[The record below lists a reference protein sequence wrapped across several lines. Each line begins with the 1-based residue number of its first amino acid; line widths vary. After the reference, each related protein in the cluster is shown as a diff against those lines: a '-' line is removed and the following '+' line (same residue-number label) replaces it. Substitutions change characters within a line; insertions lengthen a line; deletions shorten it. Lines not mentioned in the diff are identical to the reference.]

1 MSLESFI
8 RAMPKAELH
17 IHLEGSIRPHTLLQL
32 AQRNGVELPF
42 RDEAELHEYYRFTDF
57 PHFIEVW
64 YVINQALRTTADF
77 TLITYE
83 LGKEAAQQHTRYL
96 EVTFTPT
103 TTVRRLGI
111 SYDDLLAAINVGAAR
126 AEREFGVVMRWIN
139 DVDRELDP
147 QLALTTVNWA
157 KAAKHR
163 GVVALGL
170 GGFEPKGSPAA
181 FVPAFDIAVE
191 AGLHRT
197 PHQGEYA
204 APESIWQAARLLRAE
219 RIGHGIHAATDPAL
233 MQYLAEQR
241 IALEICPTSNV
252 CTRVVDRLADHPI
265 ATLYAAGVPITLNS
279 DDPAM
284 FNTTLTNEYLLTAQ
298 HFGFSADQLAQ
309 ISLNA
314 VRYSFQPEADK
325 QRMIAEFE
333 AEFVLLRKAHLSP
346 SAVTPTD

>member
-42 RDEAELHEYYRFTDF
+42 SDEAGLHEYYRFTDF

-64 YVINQALRTTADF
+64 YTINEALQTAADF

-83 LGKEAAQQHTRYL
+83 LGKEAAEQHTRYM

-103 TTVRRLGI
+103 TTVERLGI
-111 SYDDLLAAINVGAAR
+111 SYDDLLAAINVGAAQVQ
-126 AEREFGVVMRWIN
+126 REFGVTMRWIN
-139 DVDRELDP
+139 DADRARDPELT
-147 QLALTTVNWA
+147 LTTEGWA
-157 KAAKHR
+157 AAAQDR

-170 GGFEPKGSPAA
+170 GGFEPDGPPTEFATA
-181 FVPAFDIAVE
+181 FATARK
-191 AGLHRT
+191 AGLHCI

-204 APESIWQAARLLRAE
+204 GPESIWQAIRLLNAE
-219 RIGHGIHAATDPAL
+219 RIGHGIHAAEDPEL
-233 MQYLAEQR
+233 MQYLAEHG

-252 CTRVVDRLADHPI
+252 CTRVVDKLADHPI
-265 ATLYAAGVPITLNS
+265 RTLFAAGVPVTLNS

-284 FNTTLTNEYLLTAQ
+284 FNTTLTDEYLLAAQ
-298 HFGFSADQLAQ
+298 HFGFSAEQLTQ

-325 QRMIAEFE
+325 QRMVAEFE
-333 AEFVLLRKAHLSP
+333 AEFERLRAEHL
-346 SAVTPTD
+346 

>member
-42 RDEAELHEYYRFTDF
+42 SDEAGLREYYRFTDF
-57 PHFIEVW
+57 PHFVEVW
-64 YVINQALRTTADF
+64 YVINKALQTAADF

-83 LGKEAAQQHTRYL
+83 LGKEAAQQHTRYM

-103 TTVRRLGI
+103 TTVERLGI
-111 SYDDLLAAINVGAAR
+111 SYDDLLTAINAGATQVQQ
-126 AEREFGVVMRWIN
+126 EFGVMMRWIN
-139 DVDRELDP
+139 DADRARDR
-147 QLALTTVNWA
+147 QLTTTTEQWA
-157 KAAKHR
+157 AGAKHR

-170 GGFEPKGSPAA
+170 GGFEPDGPPATFA
-181 FVPAFDIAVE
+181 LTFELALKD
-191 AGLHRT
+191 GLHRI
-197 PHQGEYA
+197 PHQGEYVGS
-204 APESIWQAARLLRAE
+204 ESIWQAIRLLHAE
-219 RIGHGIHAATDPAL
+219 RIGHGIHAAEDTLL
-233 MQYLAEQR
+233 MQYLAEHG

-252 CTRVVDRLADHPI
+252 CTRVVDKLADHPI
-265 ATLYAAGVPITLNS
+265 RTLYAAGVPVTLNS

-284 FNTTLTNEYLLTAQ
+284 FNTTLTGEYLLAAE
-298 HFGFSADQLAQ
+298 HFGFTAEQLEQ

-325 QRMIAEFE
+325 QRMMVEFE
-333 AEFVLLRKAHLSP
+333 AKFARLRAEHL
-346 SAVTPTD
+346 